1 MAALS
6 HRMLRLVL
14 SHPTTRVV
22 RRVSDEVTAAATA
35 AAAGNKNPSN
45 TIFSR
50 ILNKEL
56 PADIVY
62 EDDKCIAFRDVSPVA
77 KVHLL
82 VIPRQPIPSL
92 SVANNTDQNVC
103 HSQMMSETPLYMWKI
118 LEESGHVCCS
128 HCNCMAGLGETISRK
143 QKNKLVLL
151 PRSRERIHSWV

>member
-92 SVANNTDQNVC
+92 SVANNTDQN
-103 HSQMMSETPLYMWKI
+103 L
-118 LEESGHVCCS
+118 LGHLLLV
-128 HCNCMAGLGETISRK
+128 TK
-143 QKNKLVLL
+143 QLADEHNLQEGYRVVINNGPQGCQSVYHLHL
-151 PRSRERIHSWV
+151 HLIGGNQLSWPPGT